1 MVVKREYKYMNHG
14 KELSLVVEY
23 DLLLLNGKLLKVYNE
38 YHHSIEEQSECFQF
52 LKKTYE
58 N

>member
-1 MVVKREYKYMNHG
+1 MNHG
-14 KELSLVVEY
+14 KELSINVEY
-23 DLLLLNGKLLKVYNE
+23 DLVFSQEGKLLKVYNE

-58 N
+58 K